1 MIKIF
6 IVDDHFSVIDGIKS
20 MVKNEKDLKIVG
32 AASNAKTALKEI
44 SKLKP
49 DIVVMDIGLPNVSG
63 TTLTE
68 EIVKK
73 YKVKV
78 IAFTGFD
85 DIKYVQKML
94 LAGASG
100 YVLKSSE
107 RHELIEAIK
116 NVNEGKNYLCKDLT
130 NFIVKDYKG
139 RLEKEKKEFN
149 ILTVSERK
157 VLQILAD
164 GKTRHEAA
172 DYLGVD
178 VSTISSH
185 RRNILEKLGLKN
197 SAELIKYGLT
207 QR

>member
-20 MVKNEKDLKIVG
+20 MVKNEKDLKVVG
-32 AASNAKTALKEI
+32 DAGDAKTALREI
-44 SKLKP
+44 DKLKP

-85 DIKYVQKML
+85 DIKNIQKML

-107 RHELIEAIK
+107 REELIDAIQK
-116 NVNEGKNYLCKDLT
+116 VNEGKDYLCKELT
-130 NFIVKDYKG
+130 SFIVKDYKG
-139 RLEKEKKEFN
+139 RLKKEKKEFN

>member
-1 MIKIF
+1 MIEIF

-20 MVKNEKDLKIVG
+20 MVENEKDLKVVG
-32 AASNAKTALKEI
+32 DAGDAKTALREI
-44 SKLKP
+44 DKLKP
-49 DIVVMDIGLPNVSG
+49 DIVIMDIGLPNVSG

-68 EIVKK
+68 ELVKK

-94 LAGASG
+94 LAGAAG

-107 RHELIEAIK
+107 RHELIDAIK
-116 NVNEGKNYLCKDLT
+116 NVNKGKNYLCNNLT
-130 NFIVKDYKG
+130 SFIVKDYKG
-139 RLEKEKKEFN
+139 RLKKEKKEFN

-157 VLQILAD
+157 VLQILAE

-197 SAELIKYGLT
+197 SAELIKYGLA